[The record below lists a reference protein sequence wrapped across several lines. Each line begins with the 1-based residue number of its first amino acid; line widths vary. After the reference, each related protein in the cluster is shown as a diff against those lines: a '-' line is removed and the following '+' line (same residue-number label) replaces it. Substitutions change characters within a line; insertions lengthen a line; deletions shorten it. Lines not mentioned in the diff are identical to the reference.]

1 MFLDFLSWI
10 FILMGSAFLLIGSV
24 GLIRLPDVFSRMHAA
39 GLIDTLATTLL
50 IIAMAIQAGLTLVAV
65 KLFLIL
71 LFMFFASPTSTHA
84 LAKAALDGGVKP
96 EVDEDQRPDG
106 HRLGAEE

>member
-1 MFLDFLSWI
+1 MFLDFLSWV
-10 FILMGSAFLLIGSV
+10 FILAGSTFLLIGSV

-50 IIAMAIQAGLTLVAV
+50 IIGMTFQAGLTLVTV
-65 KLFLIL
+65 KLFLII
-71 LFMFFASPTSTHA
+71 LFIFFASPTSTHA

-96 EVDEDQRPDG
+96 EVDEDQRPDE
-106 HRLGAEE
+106 HRLGAEK